1 MKYNE
6 KKEWKKK
13 QNRTS
18 KDYGTVL
25 KSITYSIIRISEGE
39 EKGAKEIFEGIMAE
53 KMLQN

>member
-1 MKYNE
+1 MR
-6 KKEWKKK
+6 KKNGKKK